1 LSLSSRGFSPSFCQ
15 QLLLYKP
22 AGTDVV
28 RWLLATTTRIECS
41 WGRGDEL
48 DGREEAVSD
57 GAQDLSQNIQEQVL
71 KSGQDFY
78 ANSLGSLK
86 GQLEN
91 DSSQLQQML
100 EQLPDSQEDARAQL
114 EALVASYEALANS
127 LDEFAHEHSVE
138 DAVNQVFQQAQE
150 ETGEEVG
157 GGTEAVGEATKQAQG
172 TVGEA
177 APGDQDAAEDAAG
190 PAQEAEDEPEQAQE
204 ATEEVG
210 GQEQDAEEGETTEER
225 RGVLGRAAG
234 GVGKAV
240 GKVGR
245 TARRLVPGMH
255 LLSEDTDEEA
265 GQTVQRTVDESG
277 DIIETTLDDESGEPI
292 DEQIV
297 GTVKDLPTEEEYTNE
312 EGQTVRTVKEQRG
325 ALIHIKLGPDGSLL
339 DQRLPPQKEE
349 VKEREVLEEGGR
361 SESSSETS

>member
-1 LSLSSRGFSPSFCQ
+1 L
-15 QLLLYKP
+15 
-22 AGTDVV
+22 
-28 RWLLATTTRIECS
+28 
-41 WGRGDEL
+41 GRGEEL
-48 DGREEAVSD
+48 DGREEAMSD
-57 GAQDLSQNIQEQVL
+57 GVDNLTQNIQEQVL
-71 KSGQDFY
+71 KSAQDFY
-78 ANSLGSLK
+78 TNSLGSLK

-91 DSSQLQQML
+91 DHSQLQEML
-100 EQLPDSQEDARAQL
+100 KQLPDSQEDARAQL
-114 EALVASYEALANS
+114 EALVASYEALENS
-127 LDEFAHEHSVE
+127 LDEFAQEHGVE
-138 DAVNQVFQQAQE
+138 DTVNQVSQQAQE
-150 ETGEEVG
+150 ENVGQATEQVSEEAG
-157 GGTEAVGEATKQAQG
+157 GATEAAGEATDQSQE

-177 APGDQDAAEDAAG
+177 AQGDQDVAEDAAG
-190 PAQEAEDEPEQAQE
+190 QAQE
-204 ATEEVG
+204 DDVAGETVEQTQGAAEEVVG
-210 GQEQDAEEGETTEER
+210 GQEQDVEEGEATEQTQ
-225 RGVLGRAAG
+225 GVVGRATQ

-277 DIIETTLDDESGEPI
+277 DIIETTLDEESGEPV

-297 GTVKDLPTEEEYTNE
+297 GTVKDLPTEEEYTDE

-339 DQRLPPQKEE
+339 DLRLPPHKEE